1 MANDLLVSV
10 HLSSLYSPAQVN
22 TISIHTSRRNVP
34 LPLPRSSSDPPSEH
48 ASFSSFFSSQQT
60 GTILLRLVHSGL
72 ILELV
77 SLTTETGPIRFVFPA
92 GVLPNPSI
100 FLWQSRELHI
110 LAATS
115 IGSLYR
121 IVLPIR
127 SAVQLWQEQMGNNW
141 CREYHV
147 KNMQDA
153 SVALVKMQGTH
164 CVAIAFTNGSLLRL
178 DTDFIGDDASD
189 GEISQLPRRLSSR
202 LPLQRSMD
210 GDTPPAQLL
219 PWLSYCLLASWAWFH

>member
-1 MANDLLVSV
+1 MANNLLVSV

-34 LPLPRSSSDPPSEH
+34 LPSPGSSSDPPPEH

-60 GTILLRLVHSGL
+60 GTILFRLIHNRL
-72 ILELV
+72 ILELL
-77 SLTTETGPIRFVFPA
+77 SLTTETSPIRFVFPSE
-92 GVLPNPSI
+92 VLPNPSV

-121 IVLPIR
+121 IVLPICN
-127 SAVQLWQEQMGNNW
+127 AAQLWQDQMSNNW

-147 KNMQDA
+147 KNIQDA
-153 SVALVKMQGTH
+153 SAALMKVQGAH
-164 CVAIAFTNGSLLRL
+164 CVAIAFTNGSFLRL
-178 DTDFIGDDASD
+178 DTDFIGDDSSD
-189 GEISQLPRRLSSR
+189 GEISELPRRL
-202 LPLQRSMD
+202 LPD
-210 GDTPPAQLL
+210 
-219 PWLSYCLLASWAWFH
+219 